1 MIGLTLERYST
12 VISIEYMSRELAIT
26 VGYDNSCVRISTLK
40 KMSVD
45 NGPLIEALTNIWD
58 ANMVMDRHA

>member
-1 MIGLTLERYST
+1 
-12 VISIEYMSRELAIT
+12 MSRELAIT